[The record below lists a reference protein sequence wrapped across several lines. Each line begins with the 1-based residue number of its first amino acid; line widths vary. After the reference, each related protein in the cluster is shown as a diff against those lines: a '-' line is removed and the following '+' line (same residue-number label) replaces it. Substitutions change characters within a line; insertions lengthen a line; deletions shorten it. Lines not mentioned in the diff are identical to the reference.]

1 MEHVSDL
8 ELEQLLDENLPLVKK
23 TFVKLHLKG
32 CPVCQG
38 RMEKLQKERH
48 EFEGI
53 VAIVLKLEEADRK
66 SAETTRQMVT
76 SVFQPASSGS
86 GK

>member
-1 MEHVSDL
+1 MEHVSNI
-8 ELEQLLDENLPLVKK
+8 ELEQLLDETLPLVKK

-38 RMEKLQKERH
+38 RMEKLQEERH

-53 VAIVLKLEEADRK
+53 VAIVRKLEEADRK
-66 SAETTRQMVT
+66 STQTTRLMVT
-76 SVFQPASSGS
+76 KVFQPVSSNS
-86 GK
+86 DK

>member
-1 MEHVSDL
+1 MEHVSDI

-38 RMEKLQKERH
+38 RMEKLQEERH
-48 EFEGI
+48 EFEEI
-53 VAIVLKLEEADRK
+53 AAVIQKLEEADRK
-66 SAETTRQMVT
+66 STQTTRLMV
-76 SVFQPASSGS
+76 SKVFQPASSS
-86 GK
+86 SDK